1 KDAAHDALS
10 LQCCV
15 EILAIAELKNL
26 PKRDKEAL
34 QKHWWTLLQSL
45 EWTDRNGRLVV
56 LLEEVGGA
64 FKAADATKFKARME
78 QVIQTP
84 PHLTDHDTQ
93 WILDQVAERKE
104 ALSTFKKKLTRAA
117 QRREHVVAASS
128 DSDASED
135 EEKAPVVPTRERTSR
150 QSKAVA
156 SAKMNVVDLGDSEE
170 VEVISST
177 SGNESEF

>member
-1 KDAAHDALS
+1 
-10 LQCCV
+10 
-15 EILAIAELKNL
+15 LKNL

-78 QVIQTP
+78 QVIQSP

-93 WILDQVAERKE
+93 W
-104 ALSTFKKKLTRAA
+104 
-117 QRREHVVAASS
+117 
-128 DSDASED
+128 
-135 EEKAPVVPTRERTSR
+135 
-150 QSKAVA
+150 AVA
-156 SAKMNVVDLGDSEE
+156 SAKMNVVDFGDSEE